1 MTLRNADY
9 YSERALNERKLVR
22 TAQNVRARKVR
33 EALEHQYDTLLSPK
47 KIRSIL
53 KSDSLS
59 ARKGTE

>member
-9 YSERALNERKLVR
+9 YSERALNERKVLS
-22 TAQNVRARKVR
+22 TAENFRARKLR

-53 KSDSLS
+53 KSVPPSG
-59 ARKGTE
+59 REGTE